1 MKTLF
6 LNLDKDFIPI
16 ISTNEIDYDTFTF
29 PGGEVHIKIK
39 YSEQLLD
46 RRDTNVFITHRVK
59 NMNDLMLI
67 LLAKDTLNNLGF
79 TNINLML
86 PYLPYGRQD
95 RRTSIYEPLSI
106 KVFTNLI
113 NSAEFSKVIIID
125 PHSDVTSAL
134 LNNCIILD
142 REIYITRSINRIRE
156 IYSFHGS
163 MKPYIISPDA
173 GAAKKL
179 ITTVSNNLR
188 AAEISGFVRCDKVRN
203 LETGQL
209 SGFEVYAK
217 DLEIKPCIIVDDICD
232 GGGTFL
238 GLATELKKKN
248 AGALY
253 LYVTHGIFS
262 NGFDTLLEY
271 FNRIFTTNSYQ
282 NINTKLV
289 EQFRL

>member
-6 LNLDKDFIPI
+6 LNLDKDFKPI
-16 ISTNEIDYDTFTF
+16 ISADEIDFDTFIF

-39 YSEQLLD
+39 YLEHIFD
-46 RRDTNVFITHRVK
+46 RGDSNIFITHRVK

-86 PYLPYGRQD
+86 PYIPYGRQD
-95 RRTSIYEPLSI
+95 RRTSVYEPLSI

-113 NSAEFSKVIIID
+113 NNAEFSKVIIID

-134 LNNCIILD
+134 LNNCILLD
-142 REIYITRSINRIRE
+142 REIYITRSIKRIRE
-156 IYSFHGS
+156 TYSFHDS

-179 ITTVSNNLR
+179 ITTVSNNT
-188 AAEISGFVRCDKVRN
+188 AEISGFIRCDKVRN
-203 LETGQL
+203 LEDGKL
-209 SGFEVYAK
+209 SGFEVYTK

-282 NINTKLV
+282 NINNKLV